1 MQIQFSLF
9 HPSDCIVLFG
19 FLMRLSFPISLIAFR
34 GASKNT
40 DSVRLYTNAQYTQNT
55 QQKNAIT
62 NTNSLS
68 IEYAHIYWTGRTKTL
83 CSMCHHILAL
93 NQACCDAS
101 SVFAEERIYVYIY
114 VENEMSI
121 CIYAKEYIYIYI
133 HICAGDFDYIERAR
147 RWSSYSVWTN
157 KDMWMAL
164 WVDGCEF
171 FQGPHSSKTIPY
183 LLGPTLQTQ
192 RKNSNRPV
200 VSVELRTQR
209 ECSEYPSKIRDKRV

>member
-83 CSMCHHILAL
+83 CSMCHILAL

-101 SVFAEERIYVYIY
+101 SVFAEERIYLYIY
-114 VENEMSI
+114 MLKTRWAYSYMLKSI
-121 CIYAKEYIYIYI
+121 YIYIY
-133 HICAGDFDYIERAR
+133 
-147 RWSSYSVWTN
+147 
-157 KDMWMAL
+157 AL
-164 WVDGCEF
+164 AILI
-171 FQGPHSSKTIPY
+171 T
-183 LLGPTLQTQ
+183 
-192 RKNSNRPV
+192 
-200 VSVELRTQR
+200 
-209 ECSEYPSKIRDKRV
+209 